1 MSNREKPKLVHI
13 VIEAAIPVIIGLM
26 FSVAVQWFTMESAI
40 VNISASAEL
49 DGQYLTV
56 VSVQNLKEET
66 LPGLSLYID
75 SEIDILD
82 MKSSDGFNLHQH
94 YIESDSISPK
104 SNYTLTI
111 WTEQP
116 ILQGQIIAE
125 SDYKISMN
133 SAERNTPFIVQILW
147 AICVAGIVMIIGSS
161 ITLWFSKRRIL
172 QVQNNI
178 REVEKKSEKASAEL
192 EKLSGKMDDQK
203 EQSTKAINE
212 LRLYYFARI
221 SDLQKELS
229 FWRDTVRKML
239 YNSQYEFQTAD
250 RIIETVTS
258 TLKTYTT
265 RKSGDENMDE
275 LLYLAEL
282 IADSR
287 ELHSKY
293 DSADSKNHT

>member
-82 MKSSDGFNLHQH
+82 MKSSDGFNLHQR

-116 ILQGQIIAE
+116 ILKGQIIAE
-125 SDYKISMN
+125 SDYKISMD
-133 SAERNTPFIVQILW
+133 SAENNTPFIVQILW
-147 AICVAGIVMIIGSS
+147 AIGVAGIVMIIASS
-161 ITLWFSKRRIL
+161 FTLWFSKRQIM

-178 REVEKKSEKASAEL
+178 REDEEKLEKASAKVEC
-192 EKLSGKMDDQK
+192 KCQ
-203 EQSTKAINE
+203 
-212 LRLYYFARI
+212 
-221 SDLQKELS
+221 
-229 FWRDTVRKML
+229 
-239 YNSQYEFQTAD
+239 
-250 RIIETVTS
+250 
-258 TLKTYTT
+258 
-265 RKSGDENMDE
+265 
-275 LLYLAEL
+275 
-282 IADSR
+282 
-287 ELHSKY
+287 
-293 DSADSKNHT
+293 